1 MMSLTGML
9 NQVFFHNR
17 LLDYLIFGGIL
28 IIGAVVARV
37 LNNVLI
43 KRLYAWAES
52 TPGIIDDFLVHT
64 LKEKIMPFLY
74 YGLLIFAV
82 QFLHVAPVITKG
94 LNLLGIVLL
103 TFYGVRFFLD
113 ALKLFLKNYWLKK
126 AQNADKQHI
135 FDGIFAIVKLMIW
148 GFAFLLLL
156 DNLGVKISTLV
167 TGLGIGGVAVALAA
181 QTILG
186 DLFNYFTIYFDRPFE
201 VGDYIIVGEYRGTVE
216 HIGLKTTRLRSLGG
230 EQLILANTDLTNSR
244 VRNYKRMER
253 RRVVFNIRVAYTTDL
268 QRLRLLSELLTEI
281 VKNMPETTFDRAH
294 FAEIKE
300 DSFVFEVVYYVN
312 SRDYRRYMDI
322 QQEINLQIAE
332 KFAELGVEFAYP
344 THSLYLQKT
353 PEAGLASANHS
364 GAGVKEGSGPT

>member
-1 MMSLTGML
+1 MVSLNDML

-17 LLDYLIFGGIL
+17 LLDYLIFGAVL
-28 IIGAVVARV
+28 IIGAVVARMI
-37 LNNVLI
+37 NKVLI

-52 TPGIIDDFLVHT
+52 TPSIIDDFLVHT
-64 LKEKIMPFLY
+64 LQEKIMPFLY
-74 YGLLIFAV
+74 YGLLILAV
-82 QFLHVAPVITKG
+82 QFLHVAPVITKS

-113 ALKLFLKNYWLKK
+113 ALKLFLENYWLKK
-126 AQNADKQHI
+126 AQNAGKKHI
-135 FDGIFAIVKLMIW
+135 FDGVFVIIKIMIW
-148 GFAFLLLL
+148 SFAFLLLL
-156 DNLGVKISTLV
+156 DNLGVKVSTLV

-181 QTILG
+181 QTILS

-201 VGDYIIVGEYRGTVE
+201 VGDYIIIGEYMGTVE

-253 RRVVFNIRVAYTTDL
+253 RRVVFSIRVAYTTDL
-268 QRLRLLSELLTEI
+268 KRLRLLPELLTEI
-281 VKNMPETTFDRAH
+281 VKNMPGITFDRAH
-294 FAEIKE
+294 FVAIKE

-312 SRDYRRYMDI
+312 SGDYRRYMDI
-322 QQEINLQIAE
+322 QQEINLQITE

-353 PEAGLASANHS
+353 PEAGLVSANLS
-364 GAGVKEGSGPT
+364 GAGAEEGSGPT

>member
-1 MMSLTGML
+1 MVLLNRML
-9 NQVFFHNR
+9 DQVFFHNR
-17 LLDYLIFGGIL
+17 LLDYLLFGAVL
-28 IIGAVVARV
+28 LIGAIAARV
-37 LNNVLI
+37 INKVLI

-52 TPGIIDDFLVHT
+52 TPSIIDDFLVHT
-64 LKEKIMPFLY
+64 LHEKIMPFLY
-74 YGLLIFAV
+74 YGLLILAV
-82 QFLHVAPVITKG
+82 QFLQVAPVITKG
-94 LNLLGIVLL
+94 LNLLGILLL

-113 ALKLFLKNYWLKK
+113 ALELLLKNYWLQK
-126 AQNADKQHI
+126 AENADKKHI
-135 FDGIFAIVKLMIW
+135 FNGIFAIGKLLIW

-201 VGDYIIVGEYRGTVE
+201 VGDYIIIGEYMGTVE

-253 RRVVFNIRVAYTTDL
+253 RRVVFNIRVAYTTAL
-268 QRLRLLSELLTEI
+268 EKLRLLSKLLTEI
-281 VKNMPETTFDRAH
+281 VQNMPETTFDRAH
-294 FAEIKE
+294 FAAIKE

-344 THSLYLQKT
+344 THSLYLQNA
-353 PEAGLASANHS
+353 PEVRMAS
-364 GAGVKEGSGPT
+364 GTGPQEGSGPT

>member
-300 DSFVFEVVYYVN
+300 DSFVFEVVY
-312 SRDYRRYMDI
+312 M
-322 QQEINLQIAE
+322 
-332 KFAELGVEFAYP
+332 
-344 THSLYLQKT
+344 
-353 PEAGLASANHS
+353 
-364 GAGVKEGSGPT
+364 